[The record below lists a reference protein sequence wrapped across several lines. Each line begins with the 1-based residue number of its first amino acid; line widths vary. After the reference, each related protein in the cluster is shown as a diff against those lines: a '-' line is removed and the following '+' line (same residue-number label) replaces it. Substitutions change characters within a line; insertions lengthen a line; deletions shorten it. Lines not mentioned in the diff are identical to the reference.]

1 MLVLAALLLLGV
13 YSWLNLHWW
22 QQELQQKLKQF
33 DVSTATNSQN
43 TAQDNAL
50 IISDIALPQTPK
62 RAKPVLATSSQPAVS
77 SAVTELQNPAAST
90 TKLVLKSP
98 DKPDIKTPPQEAK
111 SETRA
116 EPKQEPRQQ
125 QSAKQIYEQLQ
136 GDNTLDVQI
145 VLPATPAKQQQ
156 LLSYLYRCA
165 GVQFAVL
172 QQQQLSYLSPQRY
185 VPVSQWLRVAN
196 GPLSTQEQQWLGQQN
211 GTPIRLF
218 PQAIDQRLAQ
228 YIATNLGG
236 SKLSSLRANY
246 ELTASG
252 LVLTNIQ
259 LNAHK
264 THGTWLLHR
273 SQCTA

>member
-1 MLVLAALLLLGV
+1 MLVLAAVLLLCV

-90 TKLVLKSP
+90 TKLVLKSTE
-98 DKPDIKTPPQEAK
+98 KPNIKTPPQEAK
-111 SETRA
+111 TETRA
-116 EPKQEPRQQ
+116 EPKQQ

-136 GDNTLDVQI
+136 GDNALDVQI
-145 VLPATPAKQQQ
+145 ALPTNPAKQQR
-156 LLSYLYRCA
+156 LFDYLYRCA

-196 GPLSTQEQQWLGQQN
+196 GPLSTQEQQWLGQQH

-236 SKLSSLRANY
+236 SKLSSLRASY

-264 THGTWLLHR
+264 TQGTWLLHH